1 MLLQE
6 AVADLDL
13 VGLGQVPEP
22 RRSDHPPGGEQLD
35 GAASETVLLMLRDV
49 PLELRA
55 GLLEIGTRLAE
66 PELLGVA
73 G

>member
-1 MLLQE
+1 
-6 AVADLDL
+6 
-13 VGLGQVPEP
+13 
-22 RRSDHPPGGEQLD
+22 
-35 GAASETVLLMLRDV
+35 MLRDV

-55 GLLEIGTRLAE
+55 GLLEIGSRLAE